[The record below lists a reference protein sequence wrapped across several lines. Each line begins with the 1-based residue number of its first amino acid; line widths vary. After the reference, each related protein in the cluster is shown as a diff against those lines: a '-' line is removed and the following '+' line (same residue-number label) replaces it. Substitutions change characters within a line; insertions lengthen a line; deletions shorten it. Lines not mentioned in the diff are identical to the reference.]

1 MQNDKVQYV
10 KKHPLLKF
18 ERHGDLYDLQY
29 LGLDKVF
36 KCTWTNEK
44 GNSCFLDEDSL
55 LMYDKGDIFR
65 VKLGFSMKLPE
76 GKKAQVFMRSGTR
89 KNFNV
94 RLTNHTGQ
102 IDNNYNGTDDE
113 WLAEFEAIDFG
124 YMELGDR
131 ILQFEI
137 VDAQPKWMFEEVKKL
152 EDTNRGGYSST
163 GV

>member
-1 MQNDKVQYV
+1 MNKVNYV

-18 ERHGDLYDLQY
+18 ERHGDLIDLQY

-36 KCTWTNEK
+36 KATYRDSS
-44 GNSCFLDEDSL
+44 GLSCKLDEDGAI
-55 LMYDKGDIFR
+55 MYEAGDIFR
-65 VKLGFSMKLPE
+65 VKLGFSMKLPQ

-102 IDNNYNGTDDE
+102 IDNNYGGTNDE
-113 WLAEFEAIDFG
+113 WLAEFEALDNGF
-124 YMELGDR
+124 MELGDR

-137 VDAQPKWMFEEVKKL
+137 VDAQPEWDFVEVEEL
-152 EDTNRGGYSST
+152 ENVDRGGFSST
-163 GV
+163 GK